1 MCQEKQQ
8 LALVE
13 VESNDS
19 SLVLN
24 NGLLLYIN
32 KPFTG
37 LFKEYD
43 SINNTTNS
51 SNYILGKKGGL
62 ETKTYTNQIIAEER
76 FYKRGLK
83 TGNHRGFWQDGSLKF
98 EYFFNNK
105 GFYDGS
111 FKQWSKDGQII
122 KEFNYVNGKENGS
135 QKMWNTNGTIRANY
149 FVKHGEIFGL
159 IGLKKC
165 YSIAVQK

>member
-8 LALVE
+8 LALFE
-13 VESNDS
+13 VDSNDS

-51 SNYILGKKGGL
+51 SNYILGKKEGL
-62 ETKTYTNQIIAEER
+62 ETKIYTNQIIAEER
-76 FYKRGLK
+76 FYKKGLK

-98 EYFFNNK
+98 EYFFK
-105 GFYDGS
+105 TS
-111 FKQWSKDGQII
+111 LLASRRVQDGQLLCF
-122 KEFNYVNGKENGS
+122 KTV
-135 QKMWNTNGTIRANY
+135 
-149 FVKHGEIFGL
+149 
-159 IGLKKC
+159 
-165 YSIAVQK
+165 

>member
-51 SNYILGKKGGL
+51 SNYILL
-62 ETKTYTNQIIAEER
+62 Q
-76 FYKRGLK
+76 KRD
-83 TGNHRGFWQDGSLKF
+83 N
-98 EYFFNNK
+98 
-105 GFYDGS
+105 
-111 FKQWSKDGQII
+111 
-122 KEFNYVNGKENGS
+122 
-135 QKMWNTNGTIRANY
+135 
-149 FVKHGEIFGL
+149 
-159 IGLKKC
+159 
-165 YSIAVQK
+165 